1 MFTWARSATATADVN
16 TSTPGTGSWS
26 QLTVNFTTGIS
37 STSVS
42 IYVHGW
48 YGQPTYVADDVSLD
62 GHGGPPPSMT
72 PTTAERSAVIHSAA
86 EHEHPAVQ
94 RFPAHACAHH
104 LLAEL
109 CFAAQRCAGQL
120 QHHRGVLC
128 RHRREQACRRDLH
141 LRLGPVQP
149 APRVH
154 RRPVRGRHQDTP
166 RQWPAGDISAGG
178 QNGTISVGDSAS
190 SGAGVIGCLI
200 GHSPSPRRCGIR
212 SDRASASAGRIPR
225 PGPASWWTRGRRP
238 AGTSWRTSSIHS

>member
-16 TSTPGTGSWS
+16 IWTPGTGSWS
-26 QLTVNFTTGIS
+26 QLTVNFTTDVS
-37 STSVS
+37 SMSVS

-109 CFAAQRCAGQL
+109 CLAAQRCPGQL
-120 QHHRGVLC
+120 QH
-128 RHRREQACRRDLH
+128 
-141 LRLGPVQP
+141 
-149 APRVH
+149 PRC
-154 RRPVRGRHQDTP
+154 PLPT
-166 RQWPAGDISAGG
+166 S
-178 QNGTISVGDSAS
+178 T
-190 SGAGVIGCLI
+190 
-200 GHSPSPRRCGIR
+200 
-212 SDRASASAGRIPR
+212 RASL
-225 PGPASWWTRGRRP
+225 PA
-238 AGTSWRTSSIHS
+238 